1 MTDITGQNAVI
12 SWIYSGGTVPL
23 NTDYRSITENP
34 SVDLAECSAGADTY
48 KSYIATLK
56 TSTIEWSGLLQASG
70 TAMLTALAPGTS
82 GTLAVYPE
90 GTASGK
96 PSKTYPAI
104 CMGARTNI
112 PYNDV
117 VEISC
122 TFQANG
128 AWT

>member
-1 MTDITGQNAVI
+1 MADITGKNAYITWV
-12 SWIYSGGTVPL
+12 YSGGTVQL
-23 NTDYRSITENP
+23 HSDYRTISENP
-34 SVDLAECSAGADTY
+34 SIDLAECSAGADTN
-48 KSYIATLK
+48 KTYIATLK
-56 TSTIEWSGLLQASG
+56 DATIDWSGLLQADG
-70 TAMLTALAPGTS
+70 TAMLAALAPGIE
-82 GTLAVYPE
+82 GTLKVYPE

-117 VEISC
+117 VEVSC

-128 AWT
+128 AWS